1 MNIYFSDFFNIDP
14 DIIENY
20 GAFNVSLINDLP
32 LFIDPFLLFNSEN
45 PAYHQLHDEIIT
57 YLRFLKDMSEA
68 GSINKGL
75 LKNWFLFPEVKQNWL
90 GYSLDGNKGSGLNI
104 DFAKA
109 LHQNLYKIFFDFG
122 NEAITQGSHLE
133 KLCLI
138 KEGVGRD
145 KISDFTT
152 NLIKK
157 FLLEYTQ
164 AFALTYLQP
173 DQYRKVAISRVNFNY
188 STHSWQNATY
198 QLPFHGSDFVILT
211 PKDILTKDDT
221 WINKSDLVRNFDDI
235 ANSIPNE
242 VLRAEIDEY
251 LFRTLPTD
259 KEPTNK
265 ERASAVAEIVGKY
278 PQFLDYYIRYK
289 EENGDQAVAL
299 SDQRV
304 KEVELVF
311 IRQLIE
317 FVINLNHK
325 SAFYHIEGSTYDE
338 ARKRV
343 LFLKDVIENK
353 GGHKLF
359 YANGQPIRRES
370 DLHILFRLTWFA
382 SPSDVTREANDGRGP
397 VDFKIS
403 RGAFNKSLVEFK
415 LAKNTHLSSNLK
427 KQIEI
432 YQKASDAP
440 SSLRVIVYFTDSE
453 LERVQKILRE
463 LDLYDCPDIILIDA
477 RETGKPSGSKA

>member
-1 MNIYFSDFFNIDP
+1 MDIYFSDCFNIDP
-14 DIIENY
+14 DVIEDY
-20 GAFNVSLINDLP
+20 GAFNISLLNDLP
-32 LFIDPFLLFNSEN
+32 LFVDPFLLFNSQN
-45 PAYHQLHDEIIT
+45 STYQHLHDEIIA
-57 YLRFLKDMSEA
+57 YLRFLKERSES
-68 GSINKGL
+68 GTIKEGL
-75 LKNWFLFPEVKQNWL
+75 LRGWFLFPEVKQNWL
-90 GYSLDGNKGSGLNI
+90 GYSLEGNKGSGLNI
-104 DFAKA
+104 DFARA
-109 LHQNLYKIFFDFG
+109 LHQNLYKIFSDFG
-122 NEAITQGSHLE
+122 KEAITRGSHLE

-138 KEGVGRD
+138 KDGVGRD

-164 AFALTYLQP
+164 AFALEYLRPEQI
-173 DQYRKVAISRVNFNY
+173 RKVAVNKVSFNY
-188 STHSWQNATY
+188 TTQTWSNGTY
-198 QLPFHGSDFVILT
+198 QLPFHRSDFVILT

-221 WINKSDLVRNFDDI
+221 WINKSDLVRNFDDV
-235 ANSIPNE
+235 AHSIPNE

-251 LFRTLPTD
+251 LFKVLP

-265 ERASAVAEIVGKY
+265 DMALAVSGIVGKY

-289 EENGDQAVAL
+289 EENGDQAVTL
-299 SDQRV
+299 SEQRV
-304 KEVELVF
+304 KEVEQIF
-311 IRQLIE
+311 IRQLSE
-317 FVINLNHK
+317 FVTNLNNE
-325 SAFYHIEGSTYDE
+325 STFYCILGNTYQE
-338 ARKRV
+338 ARNRV

-370 DLHILFRLTWFA
+370 DLHILFRLTWYA
-382 SPSDVTREANDGRGP
+382 TPSDVTREANDGRGP

-403 RGAFNKSLVEFK
+403 RGASDKSLVEFK

-427 KQIEI
+427 KQVEI

-440 SSLRVIVYFTDSE
+440 SALRVIIYFTDSE
-453 LERVQKILRE
+453 LERVQKILK
-463 LDLYDCPDIILIDA
+463 DLNLQDCPDIILIDA